1 MLVCLLLAVQS
12 IRLQREEGLS
22 GKEYSN
28 GTSNYPLQ
36 ETPRRRAGNWWNSNI
51 LEINCENQPEEGET
65 CDEDTLY
72 CKGYCKPS
80 CAKVGGLL
88 LLVKNGENTEW
99 QCVSCDSGKGLVSPY
114 PSGLLTCS
122 NTIMAQWDFEKRET
136 CDNDEAKWGSLT
148 GSPTADEKTQFCV
161 KKCYL
166 TEEGC
171 TIEVATVTSTPKIDA
186 PKSDFVD
193 WEDEKEE
200 DEDENNSQTTEMTP
214 EQESEKLMQGKKLT
228 ACCPEPMEWAS
239 AWKPSI
245 KRYVNVCHNVNVGA
259 SGEESNSMRRT
270 TTSTPRM
277 RRASGEKIEEMVAR
291 RADSDGKQQVD
302 FTARTEFQAPQACRY
317 TEEIYEIAA

>member
-12 IRLQREEGLS
+12 IRLQREETLP
-22 GKEYSN
+22 GKQYSN
-28 GTSNYPLQ
+28 GTSSYPVR
-36 ETPRRRAGNWWNSNI
+36 ETPRRRAGNWWNSKI
-51 LEINCENQPEEGET
+51 LEIKCDNQPKEGET

-72 CKGYCKPS
+72 CTGYCKPS
-80 CAKVGGLL
+80 CAEGLL
-88 LLVKNGENTEW
+88 LLVKQGDNTDW
-99 QCVSCDSGKGLVSPY
+99 QCVSCESDKGLVSPS

-122 NTIMAQWDFEKRET
+122 NTIKAQWDYEKRTE
-136 CDNDEAKWGSLT
+136 CGSEEEMWGSLT

-186 PKSDFVD
+186 PKLDFEE
-193 WEDEKEE
+193 WEDE
-200 DEDENNSQTTEMTP
+200 DAQTTPMTM
-214 EQESEKLMQGKKLT
+214 EKESEKLMQGKKLT

-245 KRYVNVCHNVNVGA
+245 DGYVNVCHNVG
-259 SGEESNSMRRT
+259 GTNSMRRT
-270 TTSTPRM
+270 TTSTPRQ

-291 RADSDGKQQVD
+291 RSSGKAMK
-302 FTARTEFQAPQACRY
+302 TIPEFKAPQACRY
-317 TEEIYEIAA
+317 TEEVYEIAA